1 MSKNLTYAAVTHGSV
16 YFFYF
21 YFYYYYYLVISIYSL
36 FNKHKAATSTLLS
49 NQLMLEHT
57 KAAIQKI
64 RNLVR
69 EQQQQ
74 QQQQTNNNEEDVD
87 ANGEHRVWL

>member
-1 MSKNLTYAAVTHGSV
+1 MLS
-16 YFFYF
+16 
-21 YFYYYYYLVISIYSL
+21 
-36 FNKHKAATSTLLS
+36 NKATTS

-64 RNLVR
+64 QNLVR
-69 EQQQQ
+69 E
-74 QQQQTNNNEEDVD
+74 QQQTNNNEEDVD

>member
-1 MSKNLTYAAVTHGSV
+1 MIMPSN
-16 YFFYF
+16 
-21 YFYYYYYLVISIYSL
+21 
-36 FNKHKAATSTLLS
+36 KAATLLS

-74 QQQQTNNNEEDVD
+74 QQQQQQTNNNEEDVD

>member
-1 MSKNLTYAAVTHGSV
+1 MIMLLN
-16 YFFYF
+16 
-21 YFYYYYYLVISIYSL
+21 
-36 FNKHKAATSTLLS
+36 KAATS

-74 QQQQTNNNEEDVD
+74 QQMNNNEEDVD

>member
-1 MSKNLTYAAVTHGSV
+1 
-16 YFFYF
+16 
-21 YFYYYYYLVISIYSL
+21 
-36 FNKHKAATSTLLS
+36 
-49 NQLMLEHT
+49 MLEHT

-74 QQQQTNNNEEDVD
+74 QQQQQQTNNNEEDVD